1 MMNPKHS
8 NLGKTLTAAAFILMS
23 AGAIPSAQAQN
34 ADVILSNANIL
45 TVDKDFSI
53 AQSLA
58 IRGSRVLAVG
68 TDQAVGQHK
77 GPATRVIDLQ
87 GKTVI
92 PGLIDNH
99 FHFIRSVW
107 NYQHEVRLDGVKSRK
122 TALAMISKK
131 ARSTPPGDWITVIGG
146 WTSAQFLDQP
156 GGFSLAELDGAA
168 PKNPLYLL
176 RNYSTHYANSR
187 ALKLAG
193 LDPADGARLRGRRSA
208 RPFNRFIGW
217 RNKSASP
224 QTIRSYMAALNA
236 LGLTTVYD
244 VGRPSEGKL
253 EPLATLAA
261 TGPMPLRVFHTLR
274 YRATDKQ
281 STIDALQLITKG
293 RSRPLSMD
301 AQFGIVGLGE
311 HLYGPMHDRANRR
324 DSWPEDIWGPVRSLA
339 TAAAKHGWPIHEH
352 TASRV
357 TVTQFLDLVEEIA
370 VHTPKVKTLRWTL
383 AHALG
388 ITEADAKRAARLGVA
403 YGIHS
408 SAIMN
413 TRSQNRPLLGSI
425 ERSGVLWG
433 LGSDGAIVAPINPFL
448 TLGWVVTGRNI
459 AGKEA
464 WTMDQRVSRKAAL
477 IAHTLSN
484 ARLLFKEHEIGSLEK
499 GKMADLVV
507 LDQDFMTVPENE
519 IAAIRPV
526 LTMTGGRIVYE
537 RK

>member
-1 MMNPKHS
+1 MINPKHS
-8 NLGKTLTAAAFILMS
+8 RLGKTLAAAAIILLS
-23 AGAIPSAQAQN
+23 ASALPSAQAQH
-34 ADVILSNANIL
+34 ADIMLSNAKIL
-45 TVDKDFSI
+45 TVDQDFSI

-58 IRGSRVLAVG
+58 IRGSRILAVG

-77 GPATRVIDLQ
+77 GPATKVIDLQ

-107 NYQHEVRLDGVKSRK
+107 NYQHEVRLDGIKSRK
-122 TALAMISKK
+122 TALAVISIK
-131 ARSTPPGDWITVIGG
+131 ARSTPPGNWITVIGG
-146 WTSAQFLDQP
+146 WSPAQFLDQP
-156 GGFSLAELDGAA
+156 GGFSLAELDSAA
-168 PKNPLYLL
+168 PKNPLYML
-176 RNYSTHYANSR
+176 RNHSTHYANSM

-208 RPFNRFIGW
+208 RPFNRFVGW

-224 QTIRSYMAALNA
+224 QAIHSYMAVLNA

-253 EPLATLAA
+253 EPLATLAGS
-261 TGPMPLRVFHTLR
+261 GPMALRVFHTLR
-274 YRATDKQ
+274 YRATDQ
-281 STIDALQLITKG
+281 RSTEDALQQIAKAH
-293 RSRPLSMD
+293 SRPLSMG
-301 AQFGIVGLGE
+301 AQFGLVGLGE

-324 DSWPEDIWGPVRSLA
+324 DSWPEKIWGPMRGLA

-357 TVTQFLDLVEEIA
+357 TVAQFFDLVEEIA
-370 VHTPKVKTLRWTL
+370 VHTPKVKALRWTL
-383 AHALG
+383 AHALA
-388 ITEADAKRAARLGVA
+388 ITEDDAKRAARLGVA

-413 TRSQNRPLLGSI
+413 TRSQNRPILGSI

-464 WTMDQRVSRKAAL
+464 WTKDQRVSRKAAL
-477 IAHTLSN
+477 IAHTRSN
-484 ARLLFKEHEIGSLEK
+484 AKLLFKEKEIGSLEA

-507 LDQDFMTVPENE
+507 LDQDFLTVPENQ

-526 LTMTGGRIVYE
+526 LTMTGGRIVFE